1 MANQSQSCYRLG
13 MRGLFIAQLPLS
25 FLCYWEVMRGLSGTQ
40 ERKGWPN
47 GDTHI
52 YTIVSLF
59 QCQLYVMNGFKCYVH
74 PPWFTAWPEAKH
86 QAKLKSLKKKGA
98 KTSRSHSWGHH
109 FNYVHNVGQLTNT
122 VSLLGQK
129 VDCPFCPFQLNLSR
143 W

>member
-1 MANQSQSCYRLG
+1 MANQSQCCYRLG
-13 MRGLFIAQLPLS
+13 MRGLFITQLPLS

-86 QAKLKSLKKKGA
+86 QAKLKSLKKREPKQAVPTPEAIISIMSTMLG
-98 KTSRSHSWGHH
+98 SWLTQFLFWDRKWIVLFVH
-109 FNYVHNVGQLTNT
+109 FN
-122 VSLLGQK
+122 
-129 VDCPFCPFQLNLSR
+129 
-143 W
+143 

>member
-1 MANQSQSCYRLG
+1 MANQSQCCYRLG
-13 MRGLFIAQLPLS
+13 MRGLFITQLPLS

-86 QAKLKSLKKKGA
+86 QAKLKSLKKKREPKQAIPTPEAIISIMSTMLG
-98 KTSRSHSWGHH
+98 SWLTQFLFWDRKWIVLFVH
-109 FNYVHNVGQLTNT
+109 FN
-122 VSLLGQK
+122 
-129 VDCPFCPFQLNLSR
+129 
-143 W
+143 